1 MENFRRDYFCEFK
14 NTDERGDG
22 KKMRDTVLKLLRR
35 IKEEKR
41 IEKKKT
47 RGKADEAE
55 MRKMRFELS
64 RMKRKLKEKDKNE
77 KKNNVIIK
85 RLKDTDVNGRKGKK
99 MSKKGI

>member
-1 MENFRRDYFCEFK
+1 
-14 NTDERGDG
+14 
-22 KKMRDTVLKLLRR
+22 MRDTVLKLLRR
-35 IKEEKR
+35 IKEENR

-99 MSKKGI
+99 ISKKGI